1 MVIKVAKNDAQKN
14 PKNKTIKKKYPK
26 KTQNTQK
33 KPKSKSNK
41 ENPATLKSKSSLF
54 TMEVV
59 KEKTE
64 MYKCYIPYINL
75 LALISTCT
83 RSLNLVSRVDTPP
96 TLSK

>member
-1 MVIKVAKNDAQKN
+1 MHKKT
-14 PKNKTIKKKYPK
+14 PKNKTIKKNTKKKPPK
-26 KTQNTQK
+26 TQK
-33 KPKSKSNK
+33 KQKQNK
-41 ENPATLKSKSSLF
+41 NKQRKPRNIKKYKSSLF

-59 KEKTE
+59 KEKTK

-75 LALISTCT
+75 LAWISTCT